1 MIHKIVFYSP
11 DELFI
16 SHKKQG
22 KGCLK
27 IPFARPYDVGA
38 FSTAYTPFLQMGV
51 LDVQKPNRG
60 TQ

>member
-1 MIHKIVFYSP
+1 MIHQIVFHAF

-27 IPFARPYDVGA
+27 IPFSRPQNAGA
-38 FSTAYTPFLQMGV
+38 FSTRYAPFFTNGSV
-51 LDVQKPNRG
+51 GCAK
-60 TQ
+60 TK